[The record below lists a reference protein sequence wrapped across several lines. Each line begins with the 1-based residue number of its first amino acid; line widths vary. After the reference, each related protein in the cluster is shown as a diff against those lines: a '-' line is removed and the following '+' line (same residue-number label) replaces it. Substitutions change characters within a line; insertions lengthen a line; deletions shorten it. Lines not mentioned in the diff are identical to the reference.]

1 MAKHSHRDNPLSA
14 VPIFSGLGEKEL
26 EAVRSLLTELS
37 VDAGAVLVK
46 QGSYG
51 SEFFV
56 IESGTAKVERDGV
69 LLAEIGPGDF
79 QGEMSLLDN
88 GVRTATVTA
97 TSPMSLLVATVNEF
111 NSLLDR
117 APIIARQ
124 MLPAVVAR
132 LRVLPGAH
140 HGD

>member
-1 MAKHSHRDNPLSA
+1 MSKHDADDPLA
-14 VPIFSGLGEKEL
+14 HIPIFAGLGPKERD
-26 EAVRSLLTELS
+26 EVRSLMTG
-37 VDAGAVLVK
+37 VDVESGYVLARE
-46 QGSYG
+46 GSYG